1 MDFDLLVLSVSKQ
14 QRRACIW
21 LYVLILWMSLKQP
34 EAHRIL
40 RIQTYLAL
48 VCTEG
53 GCCLL
58 SHLIVPQKQKIFL
71 NGLNR
76 LD

>member
-1 MDFDLLVLSVSKQ
+1 MHFDLLLLSVSKQ

-40 RIQTYLAL
+40 RIQTYLVL
-48 VCTEG
+48 VCI
-53 GCCLL
+53 LL
-58 SHLIVPQKQKIFL
+58 FHLRVPQKLKFKNKIL
-71 NGLNR
+71 NCLNR
-76 LD
+76 LN